1 MLASVCTCML
11 PFFNTGLWS
20 KIQKKIFD
28 ANEKVSYAQSK
39 KDWRL
44 KRVLSLLPPPC
55 NDYMVQ
61 CGAYF
66 SVKFRTEPNAKVTLV
81 AKYVD
86 MLIDVVNF
94 PHFQL
99 HLQNQLANFN
109 RFGTKHLRAR
119 FFYMFFQGR
128 VKTPKWGDNILRN
141 SSEKRCVLKTI
152 FSRNK

>member
-1 MLASVCTCML
+1 
-11 PFFNTGLWS
+11 
-20 KIQKKIFD
+20 
-28 ANEKVSYAQSK
+28 
-39 KDWRL
+39 
-44 KRVLSLLPPPC
+44 
-55 NDYMVQ
+55 MVH

-94 PHFQL
+94 PHFHAASSSEPIGQFQL
-99 HLQNQLANFN
+99 IWNKASAGEGFL
-109 RFGTKHLRAR
+109 KC
-119 FFYMFFQGR
+119 FFQGR

>member
-1 MLASVCTCML
+1 
-11 PFFNTGLWS
+11 
-20 KIQKKIFD
+20 
-28 ANEKVSYAQSK
+28 
-39 KDWRL
+39 
-44 KRVLSLLPPPC
+44 
-55 NDYMVQ
+55 MVH

-94 PHFQL
+94 PHFQR
-99 HLQNQLANFN
+99 HLQNQLANFKASAGEG
-109 RFGTKHLRAR
+109 FLKC
-119 FFYMFFQGR
+119 FFQGR